1 MSSLNKFPGWDC
13 LERILLVEDDAVDV
27 VTVRRAFEDNGIDI
41 ELFVRSD
48 GQEALTALRSG
59 AVPTRRLLILL
70 DLNMPRMNGI
80 DFVRALRADEE
91 LRRTP
96 VVVLTTSTRRQ
107 DKEDAYDA
115 NVAGY
120 LVKPLDYDECVALFG
135 KLADYWRAVQLP

>member
-70 DLNMPRMNGI
+70 DLNMPRMNLSLI
-80 DFVRALRADEE
+80 HI
-91 LRRTP
+91 
-96 VVVLTTSTRRQ
+96 
-107 DKEDAYDA
+107 
-115 NVAGY
+115 
-120 LVKPLDYDECVALFG
+120 
-135 KLADYWRAVQLP
+135 